1 MKAAEKALLWQMLK
15 KTSAAVTG
23 YSGAAFDGEPQFFDD
38 PEAPANSFPTENA
51 APASGLQAGA
61 VPASQ
66 NFSQAQEG
74 AAPLSDAPENSFLT
88 ENAAPAGASIDSIAQ
103 KIASC
108 SRCPLCQTRK
118 NVVPGEGVENPL
130 VLVVGE
136 GPGADEDEQGR
147 PFVGRAGQLLD
158 KMLAAI
164 NLSRQKNCFIA
175 NVVKCRPPM
184 NRDPAPQEASACR
197 SFLDAQIHVL
207 KPKMI
212 LAVGRVALQNLLDTS
227 IGINKMRGQIVDF
240 KGIPFMATY
249 HPSALLREE
258 SLKRPAWEDLK
269 AFRQRLLQI
278 APDYDK

>member
-1 MKAAEKALLWQMLK
+1 MKAAEKSLVYDMLK
-15 KTSAAVTG
+15 KISAATIG
-23 YSGAAFDGEPQFFDD
+23 YESAAFAGRPEFADD
-38 PEAPANSFPTENA
+38 PETPAVLP
-51 APASGLQAGA
+51 QA
-61 VPASQ
+61 Q
-66 NFSQAQEG
+66 NFSQAPSAPSQAQEG
-74 AAPLSDAPENSFLT
+74 AAPLSGALSDSAPAGVL
-88 ENAAPAGASIDSIAQ
+88 PAGASIDSIAQ

-118 NVVPGEGVENPL
+118 NVVPGEGVQNPL
-130 VLVVGE
+130 VLVIGE

-147 PFVGRAGQLLD
+147 PFVGKAGQLLD

-184 NRDPAPQEASACR
+184 NRDPAPQEAAACR

-227 IGINKMRGQIVDF
+227 IGINKMRGQFIDF

-269 AFRQRLLQI
+269 AFKQRLLQI

>member
-1 MKAAEKALLWQMLK
+1 MKADEKSLLYNMLK
-15 KTSAAVTG
+15 KTSAAILG
-23 YSGAAFDGEPQFFDD
+23 CAAKGFETEPQFFDD
-38 PEAPANSFPTENA
+38 PEAAQNSFSPESA
-51 APASGLQAGA
+51 APQS
-61 VPASQ
+61 PAAPVSQ
-66 NFSQAQEG
+66 NFSQAQ
-74 AAPLSDAPENSFLT
+74 DA
-88 ENAAPAGASIDSIAQ
+88 AAPAGATIDSVAQ
-103 KIASC
+103 KIVSC
-108 SRCPLCQTRK
+108 GRCPLCKTRK
-118 NVVPGEGVENPL
+118 NVVPGEGVSNPY

-175 NVVKCRPPM
+175 NIVKCRPPM
-184 NRDPAPQEASACR
+184 NRDPEPQEAAACR

-212 LAVGRVALQNLLDTS
+212 LALGRVALQNLLDTS
-227 IGINKMRGQIVDF
+227 IGINRMRGQIVDF

-249 HPSALLREE
+249 HPSALLRDE

-269 AFRQRLLQI
+269 AFRQKLI
-278 APDYDK
+278 EICPDYDK